1 MTTIYE
7 TKLEIV
13 KETVDRTIQEWLK
26 IREELLNQK
35 ENNDIKVEFHDRT
48 LIMTRS
54 KELYFYNE

>member
-1 MTTIYE
+1 LTTIYE

-54 KELYFYNE
+54 KALYFYNE